1 MTKENDNE
9 SHHCSLQ
16 NTAEHS
22 GSNTSQWLE
31 PGCVPGV
38 SGGKNTGGGGG
49 GGGLAPARCDWC
61 LRPTVTVNT
70 LCWLKASQRCQ
81 HRAQQQHN
89 IGSQSR
95 KGGAGEAKT
104 PTPENNT
111 TRQQQ
116 QHNMILRRRKGRE
129 KVITTKSRR
138 KTQQQQNH
146 RSSHGNKDSHQ
157 RNWTKLPKLPHG
169 YNDKCNINANAKKI
183 FNFPL

>member
-9 SHHCSLQ
+9 SHYCSYKTQRSTLAATPH
-16 NTAEHS
+16 NGWNPAVFREC
-22 GSNTSQWLE
+22 L
-31 PGCVPGV
+31 V
-38 SGGKNTGGGGG
+38 GKTQAVVVVVG
-49 GGGLAPARCDWC
+49 PARCDWC

>member
-1 MTKENDNE
+1 MILLQ
-9 SHHCSLQ
+9 LQ

-146 RSSHGNKDSHQ
+146 RSSHGNKETEQNSLNCLMDIMTNVTSM
-157 RNWTKLPKLPHG
+157 RMP
-169 YNDKCNINANAKKI
+169 KKI